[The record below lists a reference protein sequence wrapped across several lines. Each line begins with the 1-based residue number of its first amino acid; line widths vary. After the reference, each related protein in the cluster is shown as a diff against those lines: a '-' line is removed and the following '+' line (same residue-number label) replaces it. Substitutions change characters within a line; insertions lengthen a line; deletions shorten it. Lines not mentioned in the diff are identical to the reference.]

1 MVYFFIHR
9 KEALFILGPLTL
21 GMVGLDLLR
30 IRNHEANRLF
40 LGIFQNFLRTT
51 EYKHRMTG
59 ASWVFVGAFLTILL
73 FPKAIAITAI
83 LILSTGD
90 ATAALVGKRYGRYP
104 IMGKTLEGTL
114 AFIAAGII
122 FTSWVPGVP
131 FFVKIIGTLA
141 GALAELPK
149 TTIDDNLLIPL
160 VAGAAMTGSMFLF
173 RFIS

>member
-1 MVYFFIHR
+1 VIYFFIDR

-30 IRNHEANRLF
+30 IRNRGVNRLF
-40 LGIFQNFLRTT
+40 LGMFENFLRNA
-51 EYKHRMTG
+51 EYSHRMTG
-59 ASWVFVGAFLTILL
+59 ASWVFVGSLLTILI

-104 IMGKTLEGTL
+104 IMGKTVEGTL

-122 FTSWVPGVP
+122 FTSWVPTVP
-131 FFVKIIGTLA
+131 FLVKIIGALA
-141 GALAELPK
+141 GALVELPK
-149 TTIDDNLLIPL
+149 TFIDDNLLIPL
-160 VAGAAMTGSMFLF
+160 VSGAVMYGLLSLLN
-173 RFIS
+173 